1 MPLASLRE
9 LGLHTTNGVL
19 RNHNGGSHH
28 RMGNFLVSIL
38 VLKSLTKFAVSK
50 DVSTLLLLLIA
61 RCWCNVSDVP
71 MHKYF
76 GEVAQ
81 FCIRRRVE
89 TGVWCMFPLSKHA
102 K

>member
-1 MPLASLRE
+1 
-9 LGLHTTNGVL
+9 
-19 RNHNGGSHH
+19 
-28 RMGNFLVSIL
+28 MGNFLVSIL